1 MNEEKRFEQLMYED
15 LRDYGMAGCFTWL
28 NPVSNQIEVKRV
40 SLEELERLKEIVD
53 KGEAIPEEYTFINPQ
68 K

>member
-1 MNEEKRFEQLMYED
+1 MSKKKSFEQLMYED

-28 NPVSNQIEVKRV
+28 NPVNNKVEVKRV
-40 SLEELERLKEIVD
+40 TLEELERLKEMVD
-53 KGEAIPEEYTFINPQ
+53 KGEAIPEEYTFINP